1 MVSLALSATLASQ
14 PTLQAAT
21 ALRPKLVVVISI
33 DQFRGDYTTRF
44 ADHYLPAQ
52 SGKTVGGF
60 NYLTQKGAYY
70 PDAHYNH
77 IPTETGPGHAIVLTG
92 SVPGLTGIIGND
104 WFDRKTSKSMYC
116 VSDPSVTTVGG
127 NSGPMSPKNLLVT
140 TLGDE
145 LKMATNGKAKVVG
158 ISFKDRAAILMA
170 GHAADQV
177 LWFDNGTAN
186 WVTSSFYNSKLPAWA
201 SDLNSKQR
209 PKGELNQVWTPLL
222 PESAYAWTRKSPAQ
236 KDSKE
241 PVFSHAL
248 TNIGLWTTSPQGQKY
263 VFDTAKI
270 AIGQEGLGLD
280 SVPDVLAINLAT
292 NDYVGHVYGPNSPQV
307 LDISVHT
314 DRMLSDF
321 FNFLD
326 QRVGLKNTVIAVTAD
341 HGVVP
346 IVEEMGDPFKI
357 NATRIKA
364 NDCKDAAEAA
374 LDAQIG
380 PADWIQAMD
389 IPNVFI
395 NQATVAAQKVDPA
408 TAEGIAARAILG
420 VPGIYA
426 TATRTQLLSGAV
438 PRTPWGQRLING
450 FHPSLSGDVFVL
462 NAPGTYFGAG
472 TGTGHGS
479 AWEYDTHVPIL
490 MSGFGIQSGV
500 YSNKVSVSDIAPTLS
515 RILRISAPNGS
526 VGSILPGALKQ

>member
-1 MVSLALSATLASQ
+1 MVSLALSAILASQ
-14 PTLQAAT
+14 PTIQSASPN
-21 ALRPKLVVVISI
+21 RPKLVVVISI

-52 SGKTVGGF
+52 SGGKVGGF
-60 NYLTQKGAYY
+60 NYLTQRGAFF

-77 IPTETGPGHAIVLTG
+77 VPTETGPGHAIVLTG

-104 WFDRKTSKSMYC
+104 WFDRKSGKSMYC
-116 VSDPSVTTVGG
+116 VSDPSTTTIGG

-145 LKMATNGKAKVVG
+145 LKMATNGKSKVVG
-158 ISFKDRAAILMA
+158 IGLKDRAAILMA

-186 WVTSSFYNSKLPAWA
+186 WVTSSFYNSQLPAWA
-201 SDLNSKQR
+201 TDLNAKQR
-209 PKGELNQVWTPLL
+209 PKAELNQKWTPLL
-222 PESAYAWTRKSPAQ
+222 PESAYSWTRKAPAQ

-241 PVFSHAL
+241 PVFSHDL
-248 TNIGLWTTSPQGQKY
+248 TSIGLWTTSPQGQKF
-263 VFDTAKI
+263 VFDTLKI
-270 AIGQEGLGLD
+270 AVGQEALGQD
-280 SVPDVLAINLAT
+280 EAPDVLAINLAT
-292 NDYVGHVYGPNSPQV
+292 NDYIGHVYGPNSPQA

-326 QRVGLKNTVIAVTAD
+326 QRVGLKNAVIALTAD

-346 IVEEMGDPFKI
+346 IVEEMSVTYKI
-357 NATRIKA
+357 NAARIKA
-364 NDCKDAAEAA
+364 NDCRDAAEAA

-380 PADWIQAMD
+380 AADWIQAMD

-395 NQATVAAQKVDPA
+395 NPLAIATHKADPA
-408 TAEGIAARAILG
+408 HVENIAARAIQSS
-420 VPGIYA
+420 PGIYA
-426 TATRTQLLSGAV
+426 ALTRTQLLNGNV
-438 PRTPWGQRLING
+438 PRTPWGTRLING
-450 FHPSLSGDVFVL
+450 FHPSLSGEVL
-462 NAPGTYFGAG
+462 VINAPGTYFGSG

-479 AWEYDTHVPIL
+479 IWEYDTHVPIIL
-490 MSGFGIQSGV
+490 SGFGVKPGV
-500 YSNKVSVSDIAPTLS
+500 YHEKVSVSDIAPTLS
-515 RILRISAPNGS
+515 RLLRISAPNGN
-526 VGSILPGALKQ
+526 VGRILPGSLK